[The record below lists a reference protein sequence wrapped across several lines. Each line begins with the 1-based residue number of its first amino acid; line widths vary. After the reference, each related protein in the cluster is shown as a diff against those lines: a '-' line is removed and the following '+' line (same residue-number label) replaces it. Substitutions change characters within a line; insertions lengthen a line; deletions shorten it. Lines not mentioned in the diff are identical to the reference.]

1 MSTKPTDATREAQE
15 FAERLKKTRERQG
28 LTQRELAD
36 RSGLTPAAISQL
48 ESGQREP
55 TFSTIVRLA
64 VALKTSPNDLMGIG
78 DAESVDP
85 SLRGL
90 FRDAKKLTAE
100 DVEAVRAFV
109 AYLGDKK
116 GEKKA

>member
-1 MSTKPTDATREAQE
+1 MSTKSTDGTREAQE

-28 LTQRELAD
+28 LKQWELAE

-48 ESGQREP
+48 ESRQREP

-64 VALKTSPNDLMGIG
+64 AALKTSPNDLMDIG
-78 DAESVDP
+78 DAERMDP

-100 DVEAVRAFV
+100 DVDAVRAFV
-109 AYLGDKK
+109 AYLSTKK
-116 GEKKA
+116 GEKTE

>member
-1 MSTKPTDATREAQE
+1 MSTKPTDAAHEAQQ
-15 FAERLKKTRERQG
+15 FAERLRKTRDRQG
-28 LTQRELAD
+28 LSQRDLAE

-64 VALKTSPNDLMGIG
+64 AALKTSPNDLMGIG
-78 DAESVDP
+78 DTEALDP

-90 FRDAKKLTAE
+90 FRDAKKLDAE
-100 DVEAVRAFV
+100 DVKAVRAFV
-109 AYLGDKK
+109 AYLGQKK
-116 GEKKA
+116 SEKKE

>member
-1 MSTKPTDATREAQE
+1 VSTQPADASPEAQL
-15 FAERLKKTRERQG
+15 FAGRLKKTRERQG
-28 LTQRELAD
+28 LNQRELAD

-64 VALKTSPNDLMGIG
+64 AALKTSPNDLMGIG
-78 DAESVDP
+78 DAEAIDP

-90 FRDAKKLTAE
+90 FRDAKKLDAE
-100 DVEAVRAFV
+100 DVKAVRAFV
-109 AYLGDKK
+109 AYLGQKK
-116 GEKKA
+116 IEKKE